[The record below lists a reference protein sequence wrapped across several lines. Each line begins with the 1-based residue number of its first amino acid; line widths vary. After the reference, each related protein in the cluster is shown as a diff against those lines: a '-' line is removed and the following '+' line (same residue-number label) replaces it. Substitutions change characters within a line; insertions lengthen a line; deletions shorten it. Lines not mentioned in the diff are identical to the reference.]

1 MNLKVNKKI
10 ALIKQRLN
18 KPLPAWD
25 SQKKMVVVKVN
36 KFIRMAFNPPPSA
49 KLAAVAII
57 LFPIDDDIGFFLTQR
72 TSNVDHHK
80 SQVSLPGGAQD
91 HGETLLETSIRESK
105 EEIGIDNNLE
115 FIGNLTSLYTPVS
128 DFLIHPYIWYAPS
141 KPKTNL
147 NQDEVSD
154 IYTISYNELI
164 HQQTL
169 GTIPKKIRSITMD
182 VPCFQFV
189 ECDCW
194 GATAMILSEFKDC
207 LLEI

>member
-1 MNLKVNKKI
+1 
-10 ALIKQRLN
+10 
-18 KPLPAWD
+18 
-25 SQKKMVVVKVN
+25 MVVVKVN
-36 KFIRMAFNPPPSA
+36 KFIRMAFNPPSDA

-57 LFPIDDDIGFFLTQR
+57 LFPIDDNIGFFLTQR
-72 TSNVDHHK
+72 TNNVDYHK
-80 SQVSLPGGAQD
+80 RQVSLPGGAQD

-128 DFLIHPYIWYAPS
+128 DFLIHPYIWYTSS

-154 IYTISYNELI
+154 IYTISCNELI

-169 GTIPKKIRSITMD
+169 GTIPKKIRSITMN

>member
-1 MNLKVNKKI
+1 M
-10 ALIKQRLN
+10 
-18 KPLPAWD
+18 
-25 SQKKMVVVKVN
+25 SVVKVN
-36 KFIRMAFNPPPSA
+36 KFVRLAFNPPPNA

-91 HGETLLETSIRESK
+91 QGESLSETSLRESK
-105 EEIGIDNNLE
+105 EEIGINNNLE

-128 DFLIHPYIWYAPS
+128 DFLIHPYVWYTPS
-141 KPKTNL
+141 KPKTVL

-154 IYTISYNELI
+154 IYTISCNELM

-169 GTIPKKIRSITMD
+169 GTIPKQFRGISYD
-182 VPCFQFV
+182 APCFQFIQ
-189 ECDCW
+189 CNCW

>member
-1 MNLKVNKKI
+1 MKVNKKI

-91 HGETLLETSIRESK
+91 QGETLPETSLRESK

-128 DFLIHPYIWYAPS
+128 DFLIHPYIWYVPS
-141 KPKTNL
+141 KPETVL
-147 NQDEVSD
+147 NTDEVSD
-154 IYTISYNELI
+154 IYTISCNELI
-164 HQQTL
+164 RQHTL
-169 GTIPKKIRSITMD
+169 GTIPKQFKSMSYD
-182 VPCFQFV
+182 APCFQFIQ
-189 ECDCW
+189 CNCW
-194 GATAMILSEFKDC
+194 GATAMILSELKDC